1 MLLNMVE
8 SLLFTGAGAGVGV
21 ESRREKKTG
30 AKNRLALQYC
40 LIGIRSD
47 IKEETPCWKTLLCS
61 CYASSVSLYR
71 QFE

>member
-21 ESRREKKTG
+21 ESRREKKPG
-30 AKNRLALQYC
+30 AKNRPALQYC

-47 IKEETPCWKTLLCS
+47 IEEETLCWKTLLCS
-61 CYASSVSLYR
+61 CYASVSLYR